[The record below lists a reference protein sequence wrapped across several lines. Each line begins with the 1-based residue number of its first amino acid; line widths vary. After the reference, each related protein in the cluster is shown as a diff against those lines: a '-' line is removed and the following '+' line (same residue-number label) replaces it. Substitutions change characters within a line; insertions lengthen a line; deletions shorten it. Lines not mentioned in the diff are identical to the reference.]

1 MTTCRLC
8 RRDAATSSRLCEHH
22 LAAMRNLE
30 AAYKRWDEAYGGM
43 TWRDYLKTVREK
55 RETGQWAKEVAEL
68 LLKEP
73 AGALA

>member
-1 MTTCRLC
+1 LTACRLC
-8 RRDAATSSRLCEHH
+8 RRERAGSSQLCEHH

-30 AAYKRWDEAYGGM
+30 SAYKRWDEGYGGM
-43 TWRDYLKTVREK
+43 TWKGYLEAVSK
-55 RETGQWAKEVAEL
+55 RKETGQWAKEVADL